1 MTQTAPAAP
10 KKPVAL
16 QLIGPA
22 FPIWDELAVHLRA
35 GYVIHPDLGVELAHN
50 GNAIVNL
57 VLGNPSP
64 AAIERAH
71 GSNELAQQ
79 QEQAAFDRA
88 VKEEAK
94 RLAEQAAREELERQV
109 ADLKAQSAA
118 AIRKLEADT
127 AAAIRKLNK

>member
-1 MTQTAPAAP
+1 MTNATP
-10 KKPVAL
+10 KKPVSI

-22 FPIWDELAVHLRA
+22 FPIWDELAVHLRN
-35 GYVIHPDLGVELAHN
+35 GYVIQPDLGIELGHN

-57 VLGNPSP
+57 ILGNPST
-64 AAIERAH
+64 AAIERAN

-94 RLAEQAAREELERQV
+94 RLAEQAARDALEQRIAAIKADQAKAIRELER
-109 ADLKAQSAA
+109 A
-118 AIRKLEADT
+118 T
-127 AAAIRKLNK
+127 AAEIAKLQ